1 MTSSSDVFHIQSLP
15 YRLGV
20 GMMIINNY
28 NQIFVGKR
36 IDTKIEAWQMPQGG
50 IDLGET
56 PSRAVLREMEEEI
69 GSNSGSIVAES
80 KNWYS
85 YDLPKFLIPKL
96 WNGSYKG
103 QKQKWFLIEFTGSDS
118 DINLQTAHPEFEDW
132 RWVDI
137 DALDSLIIPFKK
149 RLYQA
154 VMLEFKPFLQKRCEK

>member
-1 MTSSSDVFHIQSLP
+1 MTNSSDVLP

-20 GMMIINNY
+20 GMMIVNQC

-69 GSNSGSIVAES
+69 GSSSGSIVAES

-118 DINLQTAHPEFEDW
+118 DINLHTEHPEFEDW
-132 RWVDI
+132 RWVEI
-137 DALDSLIIPFKK
+137 DALDDIIIPFKK

-154 VMLEFKPFLQKRCEK
+154 VMLEFKPFLQKRFEK